1 MLFPQ
6 LHIPRQSRLTI
17 SRFLGLDRRERGEA
31 GSFAAMEN
39 LWADGY
45 PALQTRPGRAL
56 AARLDAPGGLTA
68 KDSLIWVD
76 GHTLY
81 VGGSAV
87 GAVLSEGAKQLV
99 SMGAYLLVFPDKVW
113 VNTADLSR
121 FGYLENRADSTGT
134 VSMTLCRP
142 DGSGFDGYL
151 TSAQPPEEP
160 ESGAL
165 WLDISGDA
173 PVLRR
178 YGESG
183 WTAVEEVCVA
193 ISARG
198 IGVGFAAG
206 DGVTVS
212 GCEAENLNGSAVLEL
227 AEDDRVVIRG
237 VIAGSAAQ
245 EAAVTLRRT
254 VPDMDFVVECGNR
267 LWGCRYGMAE
277 GRAVNEI
284 YASKLGDFKNWQCYA
299 GLSTDSYAA
308 ARGTDGPFTG
318 AAAYLGSPLFF
329 KEQCIERVYPSAAGA
344 HQIVTLHCPGVKRGS
359 HASLATVDG
368 TLYYH
373 GPGGIYA
380 FDGSLPRLVSAQ
392 LDEPAL
398 EDAVAGARQGQY
410 WLSAREGEARH
421 LLVYD
426 SRLGLWHRQDDL
438 AVMAFALHGESLYAL
453 EKTGG
458 LWDLQGINGE
468 AEQTVPFL
476 AESGDLGLDSAHHKD
491 LRRLTVQLQLEAGRQ
506 MRVACSADGGKTWEK
521 ALTVRGTGGLQHV
534 TLPLPRR
541 RSAAWRLRLS
551 GSGACTVYSVSAV
564 YEKGSEW

>member
-6 LHIPRQSRLTI
+6 LNIPRQSRLTV
-17 SRFLGLDRRERGEA
+17 SRFLGWDRRERSET
-31 GSFAAMEN
+31 GSFARMEN
-39 LWADGY
+39 LCADAY
-45 PALQTRPGRAL
+45 PALQTRPRRSL
-56 AARLDAPGGLTA
+56 AARLEVPGGLTA
-68 KDSLIWVD
+68 RDSLIWVD

-81 VGGSAV
+81 VGGTAV
-87 GAVLSEGAKQLV
+87 GAVLSEGGKQLV

-113 VNTADLSR
+113 VNTADLSQ
-121 FGYLENRADSTGT
+121 FGSMENTAVSSGT
-134 VSMTLCRP
+134 VSLTLCRA
-142 DGSGFDGYL
+142 DGSEYEGCL
-151 TSAQPPEEP
+151 ASAGAPEEP

-165 WLDISGDA
+165 WLDISGDE

-178 YGESG
+178 YGEAG

-198 IGVGFAAG
+198 IGIGFAAG
-206 DGVTVS
+206 DGVELS
-212 GCEAENLNGSAVLEL
+212 GCQAENLNGSAVLEL

-237 VIAGSAAQ
+237 MIAGSATQ
-245 EAAVTLRRT
+245 EGAVTLRRT

-267 LWGCRYGMAE
+267 LWGCKYGVAD

-284 YASKLGDFKNWQCYA
+284 YASKLGDFCNWHCYA

-359 HASLATVDG
+359 HKSLAAVDG
-368 TLYYH
+368 TLFYH
-373 GPGGIYA
+373 GPGGVYA
-380 FDGSLPRLVSAQ
+380 FDGSLPRLVSAP
-392 LDEPAL
+392 LDGLAL
-398 EDAVAGARQGQY
+398 ENAVAGARQGQY
-410 WLSAREGEARH
+410 WLAAQEGETRH

-426 SRLGLWHRQDDL
+426 SRLGLWHRQDGLSVTD
-438 AVMAFALHGESLYAL
+438 FALHGESLYAL
-453 EKTGG
+453 DEAGG
-458 LWDLQGINGE
+458 LWDLQGVKGE
-468 AEQTVPFL
+468 QEEDVAFGCQ
-476 AESGDLGLDSAHHKD
+476 SGELGLDSAHSKL
-491 LRRLTVQLQLEAGRQ
+491 LRRLTLQLQLETGRQ
-506 MRVACSADGGKTWEK
+506 MRVSCSADGGKSWEK
-521 ALTVRGTGGLQHV
+521 ELAVRGTGGLQRI
-534 TLPLPRR
+534 TLPLPAR